1 MAFRHF
7 RRFLYL
13 LIVILLIGAVVFWL
27 RRPEPVPVVVHEAV
41 TGVVRDTTA
50 NTRAGTIEA
59 CNRARISPSIG
70 GQIASLPVSVGDAV
84 EAGQLLMELWNED
97 RLAEVTLAASEA
109 GAAKA
114 RASEACVR
122 AEVAERE
129 AKRLATLRARGLATE
144 EAADR
149 ADGEARALAAGCTA
163 ARASADVSQSR
174 LDVARA
180 LLSRTRL
187 TAPFDGIVAEINGE
201 VGEFVTPSPIGV
213 PTPPAVDLVDITCL
227 YASAPIDEVDA
238 PALRVGMPAVISLD
252 AFSERNFAGEVRRIA
267 PYILDVEKQ
276 ARTVDVEVDFI
287 DPADTARMLPGY
299 TADIEIIL
307 EERTDTLR
315 IPTEAVLEGNRV
327 LVFSADGILQERDIR
342 TGLSNW
348 KVTEVLEGLSAGDL
362 VVVSV
367 DRDGVR
373 DGAPAVIESI
383 RSDDD

>member
-7 RRFLYL
+7 RRLFYL
-13 LIVILLIGAVVFWL
+13 LIIILLIGAAVFWL
-27 RRPEPVPVVVHEAV
+27 RRPEPIAVVVHEAV
-41 TGVVRDTTA
+41 AGVVRDTTA

-109 GAAKA
+109 SAAKA

-129 AKRLATLRARGLATE
+129 AQRLKTLRTRGLATE

-149 ADGEARALAAGCTA
+149 ADGEARAQAAGCTA
-163 ARASADVSQSR
+163 VRASADVSQSR

-238 PALRVGMPAVISLD
+238 PDLRVGMPAVISLD
-252 AFSERNFAGEVRRIA
+252 AFSERDFAGEVRRIA
-267 PYILDVEKQ
+267 PYVLDVEKQ
-276 ARTVDVEVDFI
+276 ARTVDVEVNFI

-307 EERTDTLR
+307 EEHRDTLR

-327 LVFSADGILQERDIR
+327 LVFTADGILQERSIR

-373 DGAPAVIESI
+373 DGAPAEIESV